1 LTILVGLS
9 CDFGLHL
16 AESYA
21 QSPLTHR
28 KARAMDSVQRMG
40 TPICSAALTTVMGV
54 LPMCFSTLQILA
66 RFAII
71 IPINMV
77 LAILFGLHFFTPMLM
92 LVGPEPHDEDPEETR
107 PAVASLRRAW
117 YMVMGSAGR
126 RLCVFIVVFT
136 TLVFSYEPALEIFKD
151 NPNTGVG
158 VISTSVLLAVG
169 LLLFEYT
176 PDAEKL
182 KGLSESFK
190 GSFRRTLSTNTSTPR
205 QPTVEEPSW

>member
-1 LTILVGLS
+1 MSIFVLLGWELGIVEAISLTILVGLS

-92 LVGPEPHDEDPEETR
+92 LVRAGPEWSP
-107 PAVASLRRAW
+107 
-117 YMVMGSAGR
+117 
-126 RLCVFIVVFT
+126 
-136 TLVFSYEPALEIFKD
+136 
-151 NPNTGVG
+151 
-158 VISTSVLLAVG
+158 
-169 LLLFEYT
+169 
-176 PDAEKL
+176 
-182 KGLSESFK
+182 
-190 GSFRRTLSTNTSTPR
+190 
-205 QPTVEEPSW
+205 